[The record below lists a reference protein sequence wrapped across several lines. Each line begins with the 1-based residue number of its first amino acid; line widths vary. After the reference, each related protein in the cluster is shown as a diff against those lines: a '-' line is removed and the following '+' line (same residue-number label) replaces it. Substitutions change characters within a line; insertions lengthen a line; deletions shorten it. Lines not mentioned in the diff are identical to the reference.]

1 MIRSPACIDALE
13 ARICTN
19 ITSGREPIG
28 SHMQWFIE
36 AKGFSHPGHGLT
48 AEMAVH
54 NFLVRNGLESR
65 DAPRPS
71 WRFENESDDTGGL

>member
-36 AKGFSHPGHGLT
+36 ARGFSQPGHGLT
-48 AEMAVH
+48 AAMAVH
-54 NFLVRNGLESR
+54 DFLVRNGLESR
-65 DAPRPS
+65 DTPRPS
-71 WRFENESDDTGGL
+71 WHDETAED